1 MAKPLQSVL
10 EWVATH
16 FRKDASKMLIFTGVA
31 GWTLSSL
38 AQICGILFNPE
49 IENKQKVFLATQEF
63 SDAAVNIGSFFLV
76 TQIAKRTVS
85 KMFSTGKL
93 APKSVRAFLDK
104 NKEIF
109 ANKVGKLDFDLDD
122 VLKAN
127 PDFPKEAY
135 YTCKNFGTT
144 LATVGAGVLSSNII
158 TPIARNHM
166 ASGMQKQYLATKE
179 KEAEISS
186 KPTLKTNS
194 YMNYIPK
201 SGLKI

>member
-1 MAKPLQSVL
+1 MAKPLQTVL
-10 EWVATH
+10 EWVAEH

-49 IENKQKVFLATQEF
+49 IENKQKVFLATQEL

-76 TQIAKRTVS
+76 TQLAKKTVS

-93 APKSVRAFLDK
+93 APKSVRKFLDK
-104 NKEIF
+104 NKDLYGE
-109 ANKVGKLDFDLDD
+109 KVGRLDFDLDE
-122 VLKAN
+122 VLKKNA
-127 PDFPKEAY
+127 DFPKDAY

-144 LATVGAGVLSSNII
+144 LATVCGGILSSNII

-166 ASGMQKQYLATKE
+166 ASGMQKQYIATKD
-179 KEAEISS
+179 KEAEI
-186 KPTLKTNS
+186 NS
-194 YMNYIPK
+194 RPAFKANLYQSPHYRTGM
-201 SGLKI
+201 KI